1 MADQFTS
8 KEQWRQLGDAD
19 EIVNYIREFSEKVFQ
34 DQYKPGRIRYGHDL
48 VGDPLDNLAEE
59 TGDTISYISM
69 AKAQQREFIRQCNA
83 SRDLL
88 DEIMKIL
95 SNMTAISMFSDKF
108 RIVAL
113 MTRHMAGHVDLRTDY
128 PAS

>member
-8 KEQWRQLGDAD
+8 NEQWRQLGDAH
-19 EIVNYIREFSEKVFQ
+19 EIVTYIRDFSEKVFQ
-34 DQYKPGRIRYGHDL
+34 DQYKPGRIKYGHDL

-59 TGDTISYISM
+59 VGDTIAYIAM

-83 SRDLL
+83 SRDLI
-88 DEIMKIL
+88 DEIMKVL
-95 SNMTAISMFSDKF
+95 ETMTPISMFSDKF
-108 RIVAL
+108 RLVTL
-113 MTRHMAGHVDLRTDY
+113 MTQHKAKHVDLRTDY